1 MTAPEGYHYYEG
13 VLFYENL
20 FPASSLDAMK
30 EFEVRKDDLYVL
42 TFPKSGTTWAIQI
55 ASLIRGSGD
64 LEETDRMPLYARV
77 PFLELVKPQIKTPG
91 HKLLES
97 MESPRYIKSHL
108 LKRLLPQGMFHVK
121 PKVIYV
127 ARNPKD
133 VLISYYEFKLHPW
146 SWEEYFNNFLKGNV
160 VHGCWFENIA
170 YWWQH
175 RNDDNVLFLFYEDMK
190 NDLKGSVRKISN
202 FLDKQLDENTLD
214 EITRRS
220 SFDVMKENKNANY
233 KTSFGNQTEQLR
245 FGKAGGWRSR
255 LTPEESQAIDET
267 FNARLAEIGLEF
279 KY

>member
-1 MTAPEGYHYYEG
+1 MVDPGRLYHYEG
-13 VLFYENL
+13 VLFCENF
-20 FPASSLDAMK
+20 FPPSTLAAVK
-30 EFEVRKDDLYVL
+30 NFTVRKDDVYIV
-42 TFPKSGTTWAIQI
+42 TYPKSGTTWTQEI
-55 ASLIRGSGD
+55 ASLIRGSD
-64 LEETDRMPLYARV
+64 DIEETDKLPLGMRI
-77 PFLELVKPQIKTPG
+77 PFLEFVHPEK
-91 HKLLES
+91 KLEFYKFLES
-97 MESPRYIKSHL
+97 VESPRYIKTHL
-108 LKRLLPQGMFHVK
+108 PKRLLPQGMFHMK

-146 SWEEYFNNFLKGNV
+146 GWEEFFSNFLKGNV
-160 VHGCWFENIA
+160 VHGCWFENVA

-175 RNDDNVLFLFYEDMK
+175 RNDDNVLFLFFEDMK

-202 FLDKQLDENTLD
+202 FLDKPLDENTLD

-220 SFDVMKENKNANY
+220 TFDVMKENKNVNFRV
-233 KTSFGNQTEQLR
+233 SFREKAELLR
-245 FGKAGGWRSR
+245 MGKVGTWRSR